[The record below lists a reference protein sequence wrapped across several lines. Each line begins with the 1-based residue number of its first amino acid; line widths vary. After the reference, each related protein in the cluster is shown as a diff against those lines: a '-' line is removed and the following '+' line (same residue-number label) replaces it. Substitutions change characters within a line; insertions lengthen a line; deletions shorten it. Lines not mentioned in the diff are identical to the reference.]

1 MAGVLAVEE
10 AEIVDGEVVDEPLDG
25 ECQLV
30 EGEVISGVSPIGI
43 IDRLPRDLE
52 HRPLPTSPQWLMN
65 SKPAMP
71 RKRSMDTRLESMSW
85 RCPSSHAYG
94 AESAV
99 CQPNFLV
106 TPPSQACPL
115 RLAL

>member
-43 IDRLPRDLE
+43 IDRLPRDLD
-52 HRPLPTSPQWLMN
+52 
-65 SKPAMP
+65 AMP

-106 TPPSQACPL
+106 TPPSQVCPL

>member
-52 HRPLPTSPQWLMN
+52 H
-65 SKPAMP
+65 
-71 RKRSMDTRLESMSW
+71 
-85 RCPSSHAYG
+85 CH
-94 AESAV
+94 SAV
-99 CQPNFLV
+99 ASMPV
-106 TPPSQACPL
+106 ATGVVV
-115 RLAL
+115 

>member
-43 IDRLPRDLE
+43 IDRLPRDTGLS
-52 HRPLPTSPQWLMN
+52 PLYASRTFLSLRR
-65 SKPAMP
+65 
-71 RKRSMDTRLESMSW
+71 RKYARCDW
-85 RCPSSHAYG
+85 RCSIG
-94 AESAV
+94 E
-99 CQPNFLV
+99 Q
-106 TPPSQACPL
+106 Q
-115 RLAL
+115 RLHCMSGNCVHKAH

>member
-1 MAGVLAVEE
+1 MAGVVTVEE

-52 HRPLPTSPQWLMN
+52 Q
-65 SKPAMP
+65 
-71 RKRSMDTRLESMSW
+71 
-85 RCPSSHAYG
+85 
-94 AESAV
+94 SAV
-99 CQPNFLV
+99 E
-106 TPPSQACPL
+106 PPGAQQHEVLGEEP
-115 RLAL
+115 ALDESEIANCIINCE

>member
-43 IDRLPRDLE
+43 IDRL
-52 HRPLPTSPQWLMN
+52 
-65 SKPAMP
+65 
-71 RKRSMDTRLESMSW
+71 
-85 RCPSSHAYG
+85 
-94 AESAV
+94 
-99 CQPNFLV
+99 
-106 TPPSQACPL
+106 